1 MWEAYGL
8 ENEELLWASIPFMG
22 GISGHQQAP
31 CGVVSSSVVCLSFRH
46 RCSLEDKEKAK
57 KARNK
62 IRANAG
68 ELVKAFEKNFGTIVC
83 RDLVGLDFSNP
94 LEYRRFTEAASWRER
109 CSSAIEFGID
119 MLYALEKKSE

>member
-8 ENEELLWASIPFMG
+8 ENEDLLWASIPFMG

-62 IRANAG
+62 IRMRAG
-68 ELVKAFEKNFGTIVC
+68 ELVKEFEKNFGTIVC
-83 RDLVGLDFSNP
+83 RDLVGLNFSNP
-94 LEYRRFTEAASWRER
+94 LEYRKFSDSATFRER
-109 CSSAIEFGID
+109 CNKAIEFGID
-119 MLYALEKKSE
+119 MLYVFEKNEE